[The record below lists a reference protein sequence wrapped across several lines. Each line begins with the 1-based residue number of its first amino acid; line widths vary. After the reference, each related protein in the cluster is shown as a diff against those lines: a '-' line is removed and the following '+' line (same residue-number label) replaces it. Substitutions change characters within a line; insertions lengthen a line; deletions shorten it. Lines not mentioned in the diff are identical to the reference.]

1 MLIWAAAVAD
11 WVRQY
16 LGYGEATL
24 TGGREPA
31 DAYGPARVAATLH
44 PGGMAVDFR
53 TNDLPGG
60 PQGYAAQTWA
70 TTLARALGD
79 DFQVLLEAD
88 HVHVEWNSAMRA

>member
-1 MLIWAAAVAD
+1 
-11 WVRQY
+11 
-16 LGYGEATL
+16 
-24 TGGREPA
+24 
-31 DAYGPARVAATLH
+31 
-44 PGGMAVDFR
+44 MAVDFR